1 MPSQKLWDDQA
12 VTLSYTP
19 GANPIQDTTGND
31 APTLIDL
38 AVIVDEGSLPGR
50 PPGEQP
56 PSGRRPVADAGGL
69 EQVAGTGGVQVVGLG
84 ASVTLDGSGSS
95 DPDGDSLTFAWAQR
109 PLHGEIIG
117 PGGKVLDKGGRVFLS
132 GAHTARATFVAPMQP
147 GILYFELTV
156 SDPSG
161 RADGD
166 SVLVEVRDLEAS
178 DAPDFGA
185 ELVAAITLISG
196 EAMEPLVLPEATGG
210 NGELTYALTSRS
222 KPANPALT
230 PVVSASPPP
239 GLSFDPAKRTL
250 SGTPTA
256 KGTWSVSYTAVDA
269 DDDTRDSDMALQ
281 IFTIEVQD
289 DPLAPPAATGVAV
302 VSGPGDDATYGLGD
316 TIRLAVT
323 FSEPVEVDT
332 TGGTPSLA
340 IDMDPAEWG
349 EKRAA
354 YESGTGTDT
363 LIFVHEVVEPNLST
377 EGIAVLADSLTLNG
391 GTIHAATTGA
401 DAALGHAGLDHD
413 PDHKVDWRQAATPA
427 LTASFH
433 DVPASHGGEDSAF
446 SFGLVFSEA
455 LARQLSSATL
465 RNEALSATNATVIR
479 TKRVVKGDNRRWT
492 VTVRP
497 DSGAEVT
504 VSLPATTDCAAAGAL
519 CTPDGRRLS
528 NAVTATVSTAVTAT
542 ESPAAP
548 SVTGVSVVS
557 SPTSGSTYMLGETI
571 RIRATF
577 DQAVTVTGSPRLSID
592 MDPAAWGTKQA
603 AYASGS
609 GTTALDFVH
618 TVVEPNY
625 STQGIAVLANSL
637 ALNGG
642 TIRSAGGTDAALA
655 HTGLGHAS
663 GHKVDWRPS
672 ISVADARAD
681 EGAGAVVAFEVSL
694 SRAFT
699 TAGHS
704 VTVDYATADGTATAG
719 EDYTATSGTLTFAA
733 GESSKTVN
741 VPILDDSHDE
751 GNETFVLRLSNATGA
766 RIADGEATGTIANED
781 PLQTMW
787 LSRFGRTVASDA
799 VVTVTARLQTPR
811 DAGSHLT
818 LAGQRVPLDGSGD
831 GRALAGALPGFAQAF
846 DAPPLPVHADD
857 PFAGHGLTGAWTAP
871 LASAPARR
879 VTGRELLLGTSFR
892 AVLASDAGTQLTSW
906 GQGASLSRFSGA
918 VPGLSLSGETASGT
932 LGMDYERGRL
942 LTGFAM
948 MHSVGE
954 GTAHDEGLRYAMGST
969 VTTLLPYARYAFT
982 ERLSAWGLAG
992 TGSGSLALGLD
1003 TGVSP
1008 RQRTDLS
1015 LTLAATGVRGE
1026 LLTPAEAGGFALA
1039 LKADAF
1045 WVRTESDAVSAPGV
1059 GNLAAARGESS
1070 RVRAVL
1076 DGSRTFAFPG
1086 GATLTPSVELGV
1098 RHDGGDAETGTGVEL
1113 GAGLGYAD
1121 PSRGLDMALRVH
1133 GLSAHAGDEYSEW
1146 GVSGSLR
1153 LVPGDA
1159 GRGLSA
1165 SLTPSYG
1172 ADPGG
1177 SQRLWMLPDADA
1189 MAANDD
1195 VPLSSRLGAEVG
1207 YGMAVFGGRF
1217 TGTPHVGFGLSEA
1230 GRDWRVGWRLS
1241 SGAGPLKLSLEAIR
1255 REPDNSTRAGYGA
1268 GTEPEHMVGVQV
1280 GTRF

>member
-1 MPSQKLWDDQA
+1 MPVRVHDDQDPEPDETFT
-12 VTLSYTP
+12 VTLTNP
-19 GANPIQDTTGND
+19 VGATLGD
-31 APTLIDL
+31 AT
-38 AVIVDEGSLPGR
+38 
-50 PPGEQP
+50 
-56 PSGRRPVADAGGL
+56 
-69 EQVAGTGGVQVVGLG
+69 
-84 ASVTLDGSGSS
+84 
-95 DPDGDSLTFAWAQR
+95 
-109 PLHGEIIG
+109 
-117 PGGKVLDKGGRVFLS
+117 
-132 GAHTARATFVAPMQP
+132 
-147 GILYFELTV
+147 
-156 SDPSG
+156 
-161 RADGD
+161 
-166 SVLVEVRDLEAS
+166 
-178 DAPDFGA
+178 
-185 ELVAAITLISG
+185 
-196 EAMEPLVLPEATGG
+196 ATGTIR
-210 NGELTYALTSRS
+210 N
-222 KPANPALT
+222 
-230 PVVSASPPP
+230 
-239 GLSFDPAKRTL
+239 
-250 SGTPTA
+250 
-256 KGTWSVSYTAVDA
+256 
-269 DDDTRDSDMALQ
+269 DDTA
-281 IFTIEVQD
+281 E
-289 DPLAPPAATGVAV
+289 TGVAV

-316 TIRLAVT
+316 TIRVAVT
-323 FSEPVEVDT
+323 FGEAVTVDT

-377 EGIAVLADSLTLNG
+377 QGIAVLADTLQLNG
-391 GTIHAATTGA
+391 GTIRAAATGV

-413 PDHKVDWRQAATPA
+413 PDHKVDWRRAAAPA

-433 DVPASHGGEDSAF
+433 DVPASHGGRDGAF

-455 LARQLSSATL
+455 LVRQLSSATL

-497 DSGAEVT
+497 DSGADVTVSLPATADCAAAGALCTPDGRRLSNAVTAAVAGQPLTASFHDVPASHGGKDSAFSFGLVFSEALVRQLSSATLRNEALSATNATVVRTKRVVKGDNRRWTVTVQPDSGADVT

-519 CTPDGRRLS
+519 CTPDGRGLS
-528 NAVTATVSTAVTAT
+528 NAVTATVSTAVAAT

-699 TAGHS
+699 TTGHS

-719 EDYTATSGTLTFAA
+719 EDYAATSGTLTFAA

-741 VPILDDSHDE
+741 VTILDDSHDE

-787 LSRFGRTVASDA
+787 LSRFGRAVASDA
-799 VVTVTARLQTPR
+799 VATVTARLQTPR

-831 GRALAGALPGFAQAF
+831 GRALADALPGFAQTF

-857 PFAGHGLTGAWTAP
+857 PFAHHGLTGAWTDS

-892 AVLASDAGTQLTSW
+892 AVLASDAGMQLTSW

-918 VPGLSLSGETASGT
+918 VPGLSLSGETASGA

-948 MHSVGE
+948 MHSVGD
-954 GTAHDEGLRYAMGST
+954 GTAHDEGRRYTMGST
-969 VTTLLPYARYAFT
+969 VTTLLPYARYALS
-982 ERLSAWGLAG
+982 ERVSAWGLAG
-992 TGSGSLALGLD
+992 TGTGSLALGLD
-1003 TGVSP
+1003 TGVSA

-1026 LLTPAEAGGFALA
+1026 LLSPAEAGGFALA

-1076 DGSRTFAFPG
+1076 DGSRTFAFP
-1086 GATLTPSVELGV
+1086 
-1098 RHDGGDAETGTGVEL
+1098 R
-1113 GAGLGYAD
+1113 
-1121 PSRGLDMALRVH
+1121 RC
-1133 GLSAHAGDEYSEW
+1133 
-1146 GVSGSLR
+1146 
-1153 LVPGDA
+1153 
-1159 GRGLSA
+1159 
-1165 SLTPSYG
+1165 
-1172 ADPGG
+1172 
-1177 SQRLWMLPDADA
+1177 DADA
-1189 MAANDD
+1189 
-1195 VPLSSRLGAEVG
+1195 VG
-1207 YGMAVFGGRF
+1207 
-1217 TGTPHVGFGLSEA
+1217 
-1230 GRDWRVGWRLS
+1230 
-1241 SGAGPLKLSLEAIR
+1241 GAGCP
-1255 REPDNSTRAGYGA
+1255 P
-1268 GTEPEHMVGVQV
+1268 
-1280 GTRF
+1280 